1 MEQLIPLISN
11 VGFPIAISAYLLIRI
26 EAKIENLSTCI
37 GELARVL
44 DNKEYWELTAPPGN
58 CKIIPEQTFEYLM
71 NGVNIEVDPTQDR
84 LVSTKEAC
92 QMLGVSAKTLRRWS
106 RDGFISHYETVGGHM
121 RYSKKQLLE
130 FLQKSFVK
138 ATNEPLF

>member
-44 DNKEYWELTAPPGN
+44 DNKEY
-58 CKIIPEQTFEYLM
+58 
-71 NGVNIEVDPTQDR
+71 
-84 LVSTKEAC
+84 
-92 QMLGVSAKTLRRWS
+92 
-106 RDGFISHYETVGGHM
+106 
-121 RYSKKQLLE
+121 
-130 FLQKSFVK
+130 
-138 ATNEPLF
+138 